1 MCVCALTEDSSSGEL
16 LFEGGLHLGDL
27 LAELV
32 LGLLG
37 LLVQLV
43 EGLLFRGSLC
53 NGERRKR
60 RIRNESSTDFPSN
73 NFLRNLVRTKLF

>member
-1 MCVCALTEDSSSGEL
+1 MAKPILCVCALTEDSSSGEL

-43 EGLLFRGSLC
+43 EGLLFRGGLC
-53 NGERRKR
+53 NGNGKKKKE
-60 RIRNESSTDFPSN
+60 N
-73 NFLRNLVRTKLF
+73 